1 MKVLIAGGTG
11 LIGKALALALTE
23 SGNQVWV
30 LSRSPE
36 RAQMTA
42 RVQVTAWDG
51 KSPQGWGQLI
61 NEMDAIINLAG
72 ASIGTQRWTENRKDE
87 IRESRLNAG
96 QAIVDAVKMA
106 SKVPRLLVQASA
118 VGYYGTSSDLPLDE
132 VSPAG
137 SDFLSKICVEWEAS
151 TRPVEE
157 LGVRRVVIR
166 TGVVLDR
173 HEGAL
178 ARILLPFY
186 LFAGGPLGSGRQWL
200 PWIHIKDE
208 VDAIRFLMA
217 DETAS
222 GVFNL
227 TAPQPLINADF
238 GKKIARVL
246 KRPYWLPA
254 PAFVLRF
261 LLGEMSLLVLEG
273 QRPLP
278 RRLEAASYQFQYEE
292 AEKALRDLLK

>member
-278 RRLEAASYQFQYEE
+278 RRLQAAGYQFHYEE

>member
-36 RAQMTA
+36 KAQMTA

-118 VGYYGTSSDLPLDE
+118 VGYYGTSSDLPLDD

-217 DETAS
+217 DETAW
-222 GVFNL
+222 GVYNL

-278 RRLEAASYQFQYEE
+278 RRLEAASYKFHYEE

>member
-36 RAQMTA
+36 KAQMTA

-106 SKVPRLLVQASA
+106 SNVPRLLVQASA

-217 DETAS
+217 DETAW
-222 GVFNL
+222 GVYNL

-278 RRLEAASYQFQYEE
+278 RRLEAASYKFHYEE

>member
-36 RAQMTA
+36 KAQMTA

-217 DETAS
+217 DETAW
-222 GVFNL
+222 GVYNL

-278 RRLEAASYQFQYEE
+278 RRLEAASYKFHYEE